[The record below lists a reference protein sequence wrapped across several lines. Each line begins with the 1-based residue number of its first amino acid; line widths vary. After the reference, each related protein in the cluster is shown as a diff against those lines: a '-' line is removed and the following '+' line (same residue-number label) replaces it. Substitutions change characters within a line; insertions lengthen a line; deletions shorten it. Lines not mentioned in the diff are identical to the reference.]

1 MKEGS
6 DVCCDEIKQYKEV
19 IKSRT
24 NKCCR
29 DAVMVMQY
37 ILPRSTF
44 CRMKEVIDIHTREV
58 AGGNVNG
65 DEGYKIGLKMIE

>member
-1 MKEGS
+1 MKQGS
-6 DVCCDEIKQYKEV
+6 DVCCDDIKQYKEV

-24 NKCCR
+24 NKGYR

-37 ILPRSTF
+37 MLPWSKV
-44 CRMKEVIDIHTREV
+44 CRMEEVIDIHTREV
-58 AGGNVNG
+58 AGGYVNG